1 VIMAGMAGNFM
12 SQFTKFWEKLERNQR
27 LVLVGGGA
35 LIVIMLVVFTV
46 WASQPDY
53 AVAFTGL
60 TEGDAGAV
68 AQHLKE
74 QSIDYQVQAGG
85 TILVPRSQVFD
96 TRIEVA
102 SKGLLQESTVGYEL
116 FDTTSAL
123 GMTEFNQ
130 KLNYQRALEG
140 ELARTIEALDAV
152 ALARVHITLPED
164 ALFKDQQKE
173 PTAAIT
179 LKLEPRQALNPGQVS
194 AIKGLAASSVQGL
207 KPKDVVIVDMAGN
220 MLSGPLMDDV
230 AKSSADTNSDK
241 MVAERKYEEQIES
254 NVQAML
260 VRALGPDRSVVR
272 VKARLGWDAVE
283 IVEQNFFPDSVVR
296 SEQVTTESYTGTG
309 EFVGGSPGAGS
320 NLPSDQGIP
329 SYQAMADTGTNID
342 YAHTETTTNY
352 EMGSVEEKRKV
363 AGGQLQ
369 QLSVSVVVDNVTD
382 EDVLDSLKEVAAR
395 AAGVNIER
403 GDQFTLQS
411 IAFDRTFF
419 TSETADFENQQLGQT
434 YRQVAQWFGVAV
446 VFLSA
451 LWFTQRLIRNLRL
464 KAEERDVWDAM
475 RLGVDTNDDGGTGL
489 LQASLPQVPMSLP
502 DDSDDRIPTPDHA
515 RARRAVQ
522 RIAEQRPMTV
532 AEIIRQWMEQDKDP
546 TAA

>member
-1 VIMAGMAGNFM
+1 MAGMAGNFM

-35 LIVIMLVVFTV
+35 LIVIMLVAFTV
-46 WASQPDY
+46 WAAQPDY

-68 AQHLKE
+68 AQYLKE
-74 QSIDYQVQAGG
+74 QSIEYQVQAGG
-85 TILVPRSQVFD
+85 TILVPRNQVFD

-502 DDSDDRIPTPDHA
+502 DDADDRIPTPDHA

>member
-1 VIMAGMAGNFM
+1 MAGMAGNFM

-395 AAGVNIER
+395 AAGVNLER

-419 TSETADFENQQLGQT
+419 TVETADFENQQLGQT

>member
-1 VIMAGMAGNFM
+1 MAGIAGNFM
-12 SQFTKFWEKLERNQR
+12 AQFTSFWAKLERNQR
-27 LVLVGGGA
+27 LVLVGGGSLIA
-35 LIVIMLVVFTV
+35 LMLVLFIV
-46 WASQPDY
+46 WAAQPDY

-74 QSIDYQVQAGG
+74 QSIDYQVQADG

-96 TRIEVA
+96 TRIDVA

-130 KLNYQRALEG
+130 KVTYQRALEG

-179 LKLEPRQALNPGQVS
+179 LKLEPRQKLSDEQVS
-194 AIKGLAASSVQGL
+194 AIKGLASSSVQGL

-220 MLSGPLMDDV
+220 MLSGLLLDDV

-241 MVAERKYEEQIES
+241 MTAERKYEEQIET

-329 SYQAMADTGTNID
+329 SYQAMKDTGTNID

-382 EDVLDSLKEVAAR
+382 EDMLDSLKEVAAR

-411 IAFDRTFF
+411 IPFDRTFF
-419 TSETADFENQQLGQT
+419 QEETADFENQQLGQT

-446 VFLSA
+446 VLLSA
-451 LWFTQRLIRNLRL
+451 LWFTQRLVRNLRL
-464 KAEERDVWDAM
+464 KAEERDVWDNM
-475 RLGVDTNDDGGTGL
+475 RLGVDTETGGGSGL
-489 LQASLPQVPMSLP
+489 LQASVPMMPMALP
-502 DDSDDRIPTPDHA
+502 DDEEDRLPTQDSS

-546 TAA
+546 SAA

>member
-1 VIMAGMAGNFM
+1 MAGMAGNFM

-254 NVQAML
+254 NVQDML

>member
-1 VIMAGMAGNFM
+1 MAGMAGNFM

-35 LIVIMLVVFTV
+35 VIVIMLVVFTV

-419 TSETADFENQQLGQT
+419 TAETADFENQQLGQT

-502 DDSDDRIPTPDHA
+502 DDADDRIPTPDHA

>member
-1 VIMAGMAGNFM
+1 MAGMAGNFM

-35 LIVIMLVVFTV
+35 LIVIMLVAFTV
-46 WASQPDY
+46 WAAQPDY

-68 AQHLKE
+68 AQYLKE
-74 QSIDYQVQAGG
+74 QSIEYQVQAGG
-85 TILVPRSQVFD
+85 TILVPRNQVFD

-419 TSETADFENQQLGQT
+419 TVETADFENQQLGQT

>member
-1 VIMAGMAGNFM
+1 MAGIAGNFM
-12 SQFTKFWEKLERNQR
+12 SQFTSFWAKLERNQR
-27 LVLVGGGA
+27 LVLVGGGSLIA
-35 LIVIMLVVFTV
+35 LMLVLFIV
-46 WASQPDY
+46 WAAQPDY

-74 QSIDYQVQAGG
+74 QSIDYQVQADG

-96 TRIEVA
+96 TRIDVA

-130 KLNYQRALEG
+130 KVTYQRALEG

-179 LKLEPRQALNPGQVS
+179 LKLEPRQKLSDEQVS
-194 AIKGLAASSVQGL
+194 AIKGLASSSVQGL

-220 MLSGPLMDDV
+220 MLSGLLLDDV

-241 MVAERKYEEQIES
+241 MTAERKYEEQIET

-329 SYQAMADTGTNID
+329 SYQAMKDTGTNID

-382 EDVLDSLKEVAAR
+382 EDMLDSLKEVAAR

-411 IAFDRTFF
+411 IPFDRTFF
-419 TSETADFENQQLGQT
+419 QEETADFENQQLGQT

-446 VFLSA
+446 VLLSA
-451 LWFTQRLIRNLRL
+451 LWFTQRLVRNLRL
-464 KAEERDVWDAM
+464 KAEERDVWDNM
-475 RLGVDTNDDGGTGL
+475 RLGVDTETGGGSGL
-489 LQASLPQVPMSLP
+489 LQAAVPMMPMALP
-502 DDSDDRIPTPDHA
+502 DDEEDRLPTQDSS

-546 TAA
+546 SAA

>member
-1 VIMAGMAGNFM
+1 MAGIAGNFM
-12 SQFTKFWEKLERNQR
+12 AQFTSFWAKLERNQR
-27 LVLVGGGA
+27 LVLVGGGS
-35 LIVIMLVVFTV
+35 LIAVMLVLFIV
-46 WASQPDY
+46 WAAQPDY

-74 QSIDYQVQAGG
+74 QSIDYQVQADG

-96 TRIEVA
+96 TRIDVA

-130 KLNYQRALEG
+130 KVTYQRALEG

-179 LKLEPRQALNPGQVS
+179 LKLEPRQKLSDEQVS
-194 AIKGLAASSVQGL
+194 AIKGLASSSVQGL

-220 MLSGPLMDDV
+220 MLSGLLLDDV

-241 MVAERKYEEQIES
+241 MTAERKYEEQIET

-329 SYQAMADTGTNID
+329 SYQAMKDTGTNID

-382 EDVLDSLKEVAAR
+382 EDMLDSLKEVAAR

-411 IAFDRTFF
+411 IPFDRTFF
-419 TSETADFENQQLGQT
+419 QEETADFENQQLGQT

-446 VFLSA
+446 VLLSA

-464 KAEERDVWDAM
+464 KAEERDVWDNM
-475 RLGVDTNDDGGTGL
+475 RLGVDTETGGGSGL
-489 LQASLPQVPMSLP
+489 LQASVPMMPMALP
-502 DDSDDRIPTPDHA
+502 DDEEDRLPTQDSS

-546 TAA
+546 SAA

>member
-1 VIMAGMAGNFM
+1 MAGIAGNFM
-12 SQFTKFWEKLERNQR
+12 SQFTSFWAKLERNQR
-27 LVLVGGGA
+27 LVLVGGGSLIA
-35 LIVIMLVVFTV
+35 LMLVLFIV
-46 WASQPDY
+46 WAAQPDY

-74 QSIDYQVQAGG
+74 QSIDYQVQADG

-96 TRIEVA
+96 TRIDVA

-130 KLNYQRALEG
+130 KVTYQRALEG

-179 LKLEPRQALNPGQVS
+179 LKLEPRQKLSDEQVS
-194 AIKGLAASSVQGL
+194 AIKGLASSSVQGL

-220 MLSGPLMDDV
+220 MLSGLLLDDV

-241 MVAERKYEEQIES
+241 MTAERKYEEQIET

-329 SYQAMADTGTNID
+329 SYQAMKDTGTNID

-382 EDVLDSLKEVAAR
+382 EDMLDSLKEVAAR

-411 IAFDRTFF
+411 IPFDRTFF
-419 TSETADFENQQLGQT
+419 QDETADFENQQLGQT

-446 VFLSA
+446 VLLSA

-464 KAEERDVWDAM
+464 KAEERDVWDNM
-475 RLGVDTNDDGGTGL
+475 RLGVDTETGGGSGL
-489 LQASLPQVPMSLP
+489 LQASVPMMPMALP
-502 DDSDDRIPTPDHA
+502 DDEEDRLPTQDSS

-546 TAA
+546 SAA

>member
-1 VIMAGMAGNFM
+1 MAGMAGNFM

-35 LIVIMLVVFTV
+35 LIVIMLVAFTV
-46 WASQPDY
+46 WAAQPDY

-68 AQHLKE
+68 AQYLKE
-74 QSIDYQVQAGG
+74 QSIEYQVQAGG
-85 TILVPRSQVFD
+85 TILVPRNQVFD

>member
-1 VIMAGMAGNFM
+1 MAGIAGNFM
-12 SQFTKFWEKLERNQR
+12 AQFTSFWAKLERNQR
-27 LVLVGGGA
+27 LVLVGGGS
-35 LIVIMLVVFTV
+35 LIAVMLVLFIV
-46 WASQPDY
+46 WAAQPDY

-74 QSIDYQVQAGG
+74 QSIDYQVQADG

-96 TRIEVA
+96 TRIDVA

-130 KLNYQRALEG
+130 KVTYQRALEG

-179 LKLEPRQALNPGQVS
+179 LKLEPRQKLSDEQVS
-194 AIKGLAASSVQGL
+194 AIKGLASSSVQGL

-220 MLSGPLMDDV
+220 MLSGLLLDDV

-241 MVAERKYEEQIES
+241 MTAERKYEEQIET

-329 SYQAMADTGTNID
+329 SYQAMKDTGTNID

-382 EDVLDSLKEVAAR
+382 EDMLDSLKEVAAR

-411 IAFDRTFF
+411 IPFDRTFF
-419 TSETADFENQQLGQT
+419 QEETADFENQQLGQT

-446 VFLSA
+446 VLLSA
-451 LWFTQRLIRNLRL
+451 LWFTQRLVRNLRL
-464 KAEERDVWDAM
+464 KAEERDVWDNM
-475 RLGVDTNDDGGTGL
+475 RLGVDTETGGGSGL
-489 LQASLPQVPMSLP
+489 LQASVPMMPMALP
-502 DDSDDRIPTPDHA
+502 DDEEDRLPTQDSS

-546 TAA
+546 SAA

>member
-1 VIMAGMAGNFM
+1 MAGMAGNFM

-35 LIVIMLVVFTV
+35 LIAIMLVVFTV

-74 QSIDYQVQAGG
+74 QSIEYQVQAGG

>member
-1 VIMAGMAGNFM
+1 MAGMAGNFM

-35 LIVIMLVVFTV
+35 LIAIMLVVFTV

-74 QSIDYQVQAGG
+74 QSIEYQVQAGG
-85 TILVPRSQVFD
+85 TILVPRNQVFD

-475 RLGVDTNDDGGTGL
+475 RLGVDTNNDGGTGL

>member
-1 VIMAGMAGNFM
+1 MAGMAGNFM

-35 LIVIMLVVFTV
+35 LIAIMLVVFTV

-68 AQHLKE
+68 AQYLKE
-74 QSIDYQVQAGG
+74 QSIEYQVQAGG

-395 AAGVNIER
+395 AAGVNLER

>member
-1 VIMAGMAGNFM
+1 MAGIAGNFM
-12 SQFTKFWEKLERNQR
+12 AQFTSFWAKLERNQR
-27 LVLVGGGA
+27 LVLVGGGS
-35 LIVIMLVVFTV
+35 LIAVMLVLFIV
-46 WASQPDY
+46 WAAQPDY

-74 QSIDYQVQAGG
+74 QSIDYQVQADG

-96 TRIEVA
+96 TRIDVA

-130 KLNYQRALEG
+130 KVTYQRALEG

-179 LKLEPRQALNPGQVS
+179 LKLEPRQKLSDEQVS
-194 AIKGLAASSVQGL
+194 AIKGLASSSVQGL

-220 MLSGPLMDDV
+220 MLSGLLLDDV

-241 MVAERKYEEQIES
+241 MTAERKYEEQIET

-329 SYQAMADTGTNID
+329 SYQAMKDTGTNID

-382 EDVLDSLKEVAAR
+382 EDMLDSLKEVAAR

-411 IAFDRTFF
+411 IPFDRTFF
-419 TSETADFENQQLGQT
+419 QEETADFENQQLGQT

-446 VFLSA
+446 VLLSA
-451 LWFTQRLIRNLRL
+451 LWFTQRLVRNLRL
-464 KAEERDVWDAM
+464 KAEERDVWDNM
-475 RLGVDTNDDGGTGL
+475 RLGVDTETGGGSGL
-489 LQASLPQVPMSLP
+489 LQAAVPTMPMALP
-502 DDSDDRIPTPDHA
+502 DDEEDRLPTQDSS

-546 TAA
+546 SAA

>member
-1 VIMAGMAGNFM
+1 MAGIAGNFM
-12 SQFTKFWEKLERNQR
+12 AQFTSFWAKLERNQR
-27 LVLVGGGA
+27 LVLVGGGS
-35 LIVIMLVVFTV
+35 LIAVMLVLFIV
-46 WASQPDY
+46 WAAQPDY

-74 QSIDYQVQAGG
+74 QSIDYQVQADG

-96 TRIEVA
+96 TRIDVA

-130 KLNYQRALEG
+130 KVTYQRALEG

-179 LKLEPRQALNPGQVS
+179 LKLEPRQKLSDEQVS
-194 AIKGLAASSVQGL
+194 AIKGLASSSVQGL

-220 MLSGPLMDDV
+220 MLSGLLLDDV

-241 MVAERKYEEQIES
+241 MTAERKYEEQIET

-329 SYQAMADTGTNID
+329 SYQAMKDTGTNID

-363 AGGQLQ
+363 ASGQLQ

-382 EDVLDSLKEVAAR
+382 EDMLDSLKEVAAR

-411 IAFDRTFF
+411 IPFDRTFF
-419 TSETADFENQQLGQT
+419 QEETADFENQQLGQT

-446 VFLSA
+446 VLLSA
-451 LWFTQRLIRNLRL
+451 LWFTQRLVRNLRL
-464 KAEERDVWDAM
+464 KAEERDVWDNM
-475 RLGVDTNDDGGTGL
+475 RLGVDTETGGGSGL
-489 LQASLPQVPMSLP
+489 LQAAVPMMPMALP
-502 DDSDDRIPTPDHA
+502 DDEEDRLPTQDSS

-546 TAA
+546 SAA

>member
-1 VIMAGMAGNFM
+1 MAGMAGNFM
-12 SQFTKFWEKLERNQR
+12 SQFTKFWAKLERNQR